1 MVCIIKRLLKMNCS
15 IATQWSA
22 MYQLQKQYIFCG
34 MISLKISLFIK
45 LSIVYTIDFFS
56 VYIFIVSLYA

>member
-1 MVCIIKRLLKMNCS
+1 MNCS